1 MLVLTVTIVIQLN
14 CKEETNQNYCFCF
27 DLFCEKN
34 LSQFVSRHSLTAG
47 TYKEETTCW
56 DGSLQ
61 LHNKHTRS
69 VCVCVCVCVC
79 VRKRGREGERERGG
93 GVRVVLE
100 SEKVMHVL
108 F

>member
-27 DLFCEKN
+27 DLFCEKY
-34 LSQFVSRHSLTAG
+34 LSQFGSRHSLTAG

-69 VCVCVCVCVC
+69 VCVCVCVCE
-79 VRKRGREGERERGG
+79 REGERERG